1 MTLKELERRI
11 KKIQPVPMPMVI
23 LHYQNGREVAAY
35 GYDALRMALEDNTI
49 ISASGGDIAG
59 LINAIIH
66 PLPNRRIED
75 YED

>member
-11 KKIQPVPMPMVI
+11 KKIQPVPIPTVT
-23 LHYQNGREVAAY
+23 LHFKDGSEVTTNWGDGIRLGIA
-35 GYDALRMALEDNTI
+35 DAEEIVRL
-49 ISASGGDIAG
+49 SGPGAG
-59 LINAIIH
+59 LLNAILH